1 MKKIFAGFLV
11 ALAVTACTGNKQ
23 PYANDIVEEEKTPV
37 EQMIRLNVFYT
48 ANNPEDE
55 AKITDIATKL
65 VEASRNDAGCIS
77 YDFYKSATVP
87 GEYFILETWEN
98 DSVLDI
104 HSNAPHFTEYVPQL
118 RELGNM
124 RAERFMINK

>member
-23 PYANDIVEEEKTPV
+23 PYAPEIIEEENAP
-37 EQMIRLNVFYT
+37 EQVIRLNVFYT

-55 AKITDIATKL
+55 AKITEIANKL

-77 YDFYKSATVP
+77 YDFFKSSTVP
-87 GEYFILETWEN
+87 GEYFIMETWEN

-124 RAERFMINK
+124 RAQRFMLDK

>member
-1 MKKIFAGFLV
+1 M
-11 ALAVTACTGNKQ
+11 ALAVTACSGNKQ
-23 PYANDIVEEEKTPV
+23 PYAADNVEEENTP

-48 ANNPEDE
+48 ANDTADE
-55 AKITDIATKL
+55 AKITEIATKL

-77 YDFYKSATVP
+77 YDFYKSGTVP
-87 GEYFILETWEN
+87 GEYIIMETWEN

-118 RELGNM
+118 QALGNM
-124 RAERFMINK
+124 RAQRFMLDK